1 MLSRPADILAYLES
15 IPALNQEERIELSA
29 ICKPVFLPKR
39 TTLVQSGDRF
49 DYVFVLATGLL
60 RWFFYSEDGTENNI
74 FLTSEAHKDVIIGI
88 PDYYTDQKDTKYNVE
103 SVIDTQLFL
112 FQKDRLEELA
122 FQHKGIFR
130 FYIESLKVTIDT
142 LRIRT
147 EQLCSDSPSD
157 RYEDFLKDRSFVT
170 QNANRKHIANFLGIT
185 PNSLSRLSARINKK
199 TPPKK

>member
-1 MLSRPADILAYLES
+1 MLSRPSDILAYLES
-15 IPALNQEERIELSA
+15 IPALNQEECMELSA
-29 ICKPVFLPKR
+29 ICKPVFLPKK

-74 FLTSEAHKDVIIGI
+74 FLTSEAHRDVIIGI

-103 SVIDTQLFL
+103 SVIDTQLLL

>member
-1 MLSRPADILAYLES
+1 MLSRPSDILAYLED
-15 IPALNQEERIELSA
+15 IPELNQEERMELSA
-29 ICKPVFLPKR
+29 ICKPVFLPKK

-49 DYVFVLATGLL
+49 DYVFVLTTGLL

-103 SVIDTQLFL
+103 SVIDTQLLL

>member
-122 FQHKGIFR
+122 FQYKGIFR